1 MKDIYTR
8 EERLGI
14 TQPSIPSM
22 IGQGLLLVACIVLI
36 YIILL
41 LLSV

>member
-14 TQPSIPSM
+14 TEPSIPAM
-22 IGQGLLLVACIVLI
+22 IGQGLLLVACIVLM
-36 YIILL
+36 YLILL
-41 LLSV
+41 MLSV